1 MARMSGRY
9 FGNMILGSLWWFNVS
24 IWKWVR
30 CKGILETQTFFFSL
44 FSLYYLKHSPHLI
57 NFIHVNIKE
66 YILKAS
72 WSLWSIWEWWG
83 IHCLPV
89 WASQLGSLCFSS
101 WFVFSTWCNKRL
113 QLCCLSNSGVIF
125 LHFPRIPGLFESTS
139 LYANVWAREIEREKF
154 TGFRRRLFVSFLLA
168 FIDYQLCA
176 TYGFQVEICPFCHFF
191 MFSVTF
197 LWGIVPPKATW
208 LLWGTTSC
216 NYLLHCTSECF
227 THSNE
232 LEFSFSWTQ
241 WWVPDLLQNPNKVS
255 QCHLG
260 NQVWTLG
267 ERVCVFSFSFWNY
280 GKNEVNLEI
289 SRVAVL

>member
-57 NFIHVNIKE
+57 NFIHVNII
-66 YILKAS
+66 Y
-72 WSLWSIWEWWG
+72 WR
-83 IHCLPV
+83 LPEAYDLFENDEV
-89 WASQLGSLCFSS
+89 FTVCQLWASQLGSLCFSS

-139 LYANVWAREIEREKF
+139 LYVNVWASEIGEREKY
-154 TGFRRRLFVSFLLA
+154 TGFRRLFVSFLLA

-176 TYGFQVEICPFCHFF
+176 TYGFQVEICPFCHFC
-191 MFSVTF
+191 MFSVTS

-208 LLWGTTSC
+208 LL
-216 NYLLHCTSECF
+216 
-227 THSNE
+227 
-232 LEFSFSWTQ
+232 
-241 WWVPDLLQNPNKVS
+241 
-255 QCHLG
+255 
-260 NQVWTLG
+260 
-267 ERVCVFSFSFWNY
+267 
-280 GKNEVNLEI
+280 
-289 SRVAVL
+289 